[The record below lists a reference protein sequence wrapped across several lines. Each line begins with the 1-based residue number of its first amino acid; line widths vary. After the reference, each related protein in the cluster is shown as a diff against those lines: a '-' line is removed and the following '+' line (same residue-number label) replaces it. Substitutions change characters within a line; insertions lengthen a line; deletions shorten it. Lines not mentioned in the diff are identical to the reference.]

1 MRSLRPI
8 IASLAVAAAAGASLT
23 PAMSASAAGQAGAQ
37 QATQYQV
44 TLKASAKEA
53 VAKEDTIKLTGTVIP
68 KPPEDSKVVVQV
80 KYEGLK
86 SWKKVGTATVKP
98 NGNYRFDVEPESHL
112 DRSYRV
118 VKKTDDKAEGDTSRE
133 REIVVTAWS
142 WLSSLVPSAGMNV
155 VKADKMP
162 INGDVYGHMLY
173 SPMPYSKSFT
183 EFTLG
188 RQLLPSSRRRS
199 GCRTV
204 PRPAARPRCSC
215 RRTACWPTA
224 VPSTWASPTRST
236 WTSPTCSGSAS
247 TSPRTTPRRT
257 PSRRIGA
264 GRVLCD

>member
-133 REIVVTAWS
+133 REIAVTAWS

-162 INGDVYGHMLY
+162 INGDVYSHTLY
-173 SPMPYSKSFT
+173 APMPYSKSFT

-188 RQLLPSSRRRS
+188 RNCYELDATFGLSD
-199 GCRTV
+199 RTETGGKATMFLSADGV
-204 PRPAARPRCSC
+204 LAYGRAFNLGESDTKHVDVTDVFRIRFD
-215 RRTACWPTA
+215 TAQDD
-224 VPSTWASPTRST
+224 
-236 WTSPTCSGSAS
+236 
-247 TSPRTTPRRT
+247 TTPDT
-257 PSRRIGA
+257 EPSIGA

>member
-23 PAMSASAAGQAGAQ
+23 PALSASAAGQSGAQ

-44 TLKASAKEA
+44 TLNASAKEA
-53 VAKEDTIKLTGTVIP
+53 VAKEDTVKLTGSVIP
-68 KPPEDSKVVVQV
+68 KPPEGSKVVVQV

-86 SWKKVGTATVKP
+86 SWKKVGSATVKP

-133 REIVVTAWS
+133 RAVAVTAWS
-142 WLSSLVPSAGMNV
+142 WLNRMVPSAGANV
-155 VKADKMP
+155 IKTDKMP
-162 INGDVYGHMLY
+162 INGDVYGHVLF
-173 SPMPYSKSFT
+173 SPTSSSTAFT

-188 RQLLPSSRRRS
+188 RNCTDLDVTFGLSD
-199 GCRTV
+199 RTETGGK
-204 PRPAARPRCSC
+204 AAMSLKSDGAMVYLRAFNLGESETKLVDVTDVFRI
-215 RRTACWPTA
+215 RFDMAQDD
-224 VPSTWASPTRST
+224 
-236 WTSPTCSGSAS
+236 
-247 TSPRTTPRRT
+247 TTPDT
-257 PSRRIGA
+257 EPSLGA

>member
-53 VAKEDTIKLTGTVIP
+53 VAKEDTIKLTGSVIP
-68 KPPEDSKVVVQV
+68 KPPEGSKVVVQV

-86 SWKKVGTATVKP
+86 AWKKVGTATVKP

-118 VKKTDDKAEGDTSRE
+118 VKKTDDKGEGDTSRE
-133 REIVVTAWS
+133 RAVTVTAWS
-142 WLSSLVPSAGMNV
+142 WLNRLAPSAGANV
-155 VKADKMP
+155 IKTDKMP
-162 INGDVYGHMLY
+162 INGDVYGHVLF
-173 SPMPYSKSFT
+173 SPTSSSTAFT

-188 RQLLPSSRRRS
+188 RNCTDLDVTFGLSD
-199 GCRTV
+199 RTETGGKATMTMKSDGV
-204 PRPAARPRCSC
+204 LVYGRAFNLGESETKLVDVTGVFRIRFDMAQDD
-215 RRTACWPTA
+215 
-224 VPSTWASPTRST
+224 
-236 WTSPTCSGSAS
+236 
-247 TSPRTTPRRT
+247 TTPDT
-257 PSRRIGA
+257 EPSLGA